1 MPKVTLTAPHTH
13 NGKRFA
19 AGETIEVSDRDADWL
34 REHALISAP
43 AAQQAQA
50 VKNAKQQ
57 ENDDHGTA

>member
-19 AGETIEVSDRDADWL
+19 AGETIEVSDRDAAWL
-34 REHALISAP
+34 REHELISSP
-43 AAQQAQA
+43 AAQAGQA
-50 VKNAKQQ
+50 VKNAKQ

>member
-34 REHALISAP
+34 RAHGLISTP
-43 AAQQAQA
+43 AAQTAQA
-50 VKNAKQQ
+50 VKNAKQ